1 VQLTA
6 WLPGPLVSGRPTIGG
21 GAWRTADETTPY
33 GLHDRDVGFVEVP
46 AEPERHRNDEGRHA
60 TVTVATV
67 HLKNVRVRCGASR
80 KGVKQCPTRPYSAIA
95 ADLCAFPKR
104 VGTVCEG
111 HIRSFGIPG
120 RDADSDTHL
129 LGQTVIP
136 AIALGHGSCSRP
148 QHLRVPERRYASL
161 TRRKAFPLNEGY
173 LNQRPTQLCG
183 TTWAPTGN
191 DSAAG

>member
-1 VQLTA
+1 MSAKLAGADESVQLTA

-60 TVTVATV
+60 AVTVAMV

-95 ADLCAFPKR
+95 AAMGGSLRPPGYCLCRAERADLYA
-104 VGTVCEG
+104 
-111 HIRSFGIPG
+111 PG
-120 RDADSDTHL
+120 AWR
-129 LGQTVIP
+129 G
-136 AIALGHGSCSRP
+136 R
-148 QHLRVPERRYASL
+148 
-161 TRRKAFPLNEGY
+161 
-173 LNQRPTQLCG
+173 
-183 TTWAPTGN
+183 
-191 DSAAG
+191 